1 MEAYGLDDFVAEVR
15 SVVGSRMEPGRAL
28 KTLSPG
34 FRKLLANRTFLAE
47 KLATIPVHEY
57 ETCLYQDP
65 IHEFVVL
72 ARGVKPR
79 TSPYPILPHD
89 HGPLWALYGVY
100 GGKVTIERYTPN
112 PAEQG
117 GQYPGLSL
125 VSTRLGQPGDFDPIP
140 PHHLHCPPDEEDGS
154 LTIVVYPKDLDKVT
168 RRGYMPE
175 IKSLIEFQGKKPPRT
190 VSAVQA

>member
-1 MEAYGLDDFVAEVR
+1 MEGYGLDGFIEEVR
-15 SVVGSRMEPGRAL
+15 DVVSSQMAPGKAL
-28 KTLSPG
+28 KALSPG

-47 KLATIPVHEY
+47 KLATIPVLEY

-65 IHEFVVL
+65 VNEFVVL
-72 ARGVKPR
+72 VRGVRPR
-79 TSPYPILPHD
+79 NSPYPILPHD

-100 GGKVTIERYTPN
+100 DGKVTIERYTPD
-112 PAEQG
+112 PAEEG

-125 VSTRLGQPGDFDPIP
+125 VSTRLGQAGDFDAIP
-140 PHHLHCPPDEEDGS
+140 PHHLHCPPDEEEGS

-175 IKSLIEFQGKKPPRT
+175 IKALIEFQGKKPPRT
-190 VSAVQA
+190 ISAVQA